1 MIMSEC
7 RSLILQRQL
16 LTCNESRMKA
26 CKLPIRQQAAK
37 VVGYD
42 ELQTG
47 EEHMG
52 NEQSI
57 WLDVKVITKA
67 RFEVI

>member
-1 MIMSEC
+1 
-7 RSLILQRQL
+7 
-16 LTCNESRMKA
+16 MKA